1 MSVAMLRVRG
11 WGFWVTVA
19 VCGTSV
25 SSILFIGKY
34 VIHSFHGVPYFS
46 SVLEKSPWKAA
57 MNSTH
62 ICLQPL
68 HSMNHF
74 VRSCDRSRLFLR
86 LVAFETVY

>member
-34 VIHSFHGVPYFS
+34 AIHSFHGVPYFS

-68 HSMNHF
+68 HSMNHS
-74 VRSCDRSRLFLR
+74 VRSCDRSQLFLR